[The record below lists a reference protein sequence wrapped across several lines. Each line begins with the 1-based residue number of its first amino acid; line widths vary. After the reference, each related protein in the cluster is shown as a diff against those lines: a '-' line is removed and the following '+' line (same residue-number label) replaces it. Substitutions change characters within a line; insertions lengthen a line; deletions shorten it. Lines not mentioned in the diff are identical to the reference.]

1 MLRKKRS
8 WRINFWR
15 TGAEDKSII
24 FTFSSF
30 ASQEVNDSVECKAVE
45 SKPGNGDID
54 ELAMTIYTKLRH
66 LSNEKSSEEESEGNS
81 EVTAIYYFLFPH
93 IH

>member
-1 MLRKKRS
+1 MK
-8 WRINFWR
+8 
-15 TGAEDKSII
+15 DKSII

-45 SKPGNGDID
+45 SKPGNDDID

-66 LSNEKSSEEESEGNS
+66 LSNEKSSEEDSEGNS
-81 EVTAIYYFLFPH
+81 EVTAIYYYLFISSH
-93 IH
+93 SLIIKVIVFNDVK